1 MSKRII
7 LIDDHALLL
16 RGLSLIFETIDGCDV
31 VATTTDGR
39 EVSKLISEYR
49 PDVVV
54 TDAVMP
60 GFDGLAVVTECAR
73 QHPNTPVLVL
83 TTFDDAS
90 LVRSLIDAGAAG
102 YLLKDISAEHLSEAI
117 HAAADGGMVL
127 DPRIARIVHNR
138 QASAATG
145 RGIMTLTRAERNVA
159 ELVAQGANNK
169 QIAAQLYLA
178 EGTVKNHV
186 SHLLRKLDAA
196 DRTVLALKLAK
207 SFGYLGGTPPGDFA
221 R

>member
-1 MSKRII
+1 MTKRII
-7 LIDDHALLL
+7 LVDDHALML

-39 EVSKLISEYR
+39 EVSKLINEHQ

-73 QHPNTPVLVL
+73 LHPEVPVLVL

-102 YLLKDISAEHLSEAI
+102 YLLKDVSAEHLFEAI
-117 HAAADGGMVL
+117 QAAAEGGIVL
-127 DPRIARIVHNR
+127 DPRIARIVHRRN
-138 QASAATG
+138 SGTSKV
-145 RGIMTLTRAERNVA
+145 RGIMTLTRAERAVA

-169 QIAAQLYLA
+169 QIAAQLFLA

-207 SFGYLGGTPPGDFA
+207 SFGYLNGGPGHGA
-221 R
+221 

>member
-31 VATTTDGR
+31 VATTTDGCQ
-39 EVSKLISEYR
+39 VSELISEHR

-60 GFDGLAVVTECAR
+60 GFDGLAVVTACAR
-73 QHPNTPVLVL
+73 QHPDIPVLVL

-127 DPRIARIVHNR
+127 DPRIARIVHGR
-138 QASAATG
+138 RTG
-145 RGIMTLTRAERNVA
+145 AEKRGIMTLTKAERNVA

-169 QIAAQLYLA
+169 QIAAQLFLA

-207 SFGYLGGTPPGDFA
+207 SFGYLGSSIPGDFA
-221 R
+221 G